1 MVTDWHA
8 SGLLMYCIRS
18 NDPAN
23 VSTYIEVDFRMSGIL
38 NRCSR
43 HFFAAV
49 GSSNIQR
56 KKAAYSSCLRERKTG
71 LGPATSTLARL
82 RSTN

>member
-43 HFFAAV
+43 HYYFV
-49 GSSNIQR
+49 W
-56 KKAAYSSCLRERKTG
+56 
-71 LGPATSTLARL
+71 LGE
-82 RSTN
+82 

>member
-43 HFFAAV
+43 HFFSAGGGVISKEKRQPIQAAFV
-49 GSSNIQR
+49 SGKRDFNSISV
-56 KKAAYSSCLRERKTG
+56 SV
-71 LGPATSTLARL
+71 
-82 RSTN
+82 